1 MGGYQFGD
9 ISKSIGKK
17 ITSAINDK
25 TGNDTY
31 EFGDLT
37 KWLDQ
42 RAKQKAASI
51 TGKDDGEYEFG
62 DLTRWVD
69 TKVKE
74 KVSNMSG
81 KSEYE
86 FGDLT
91 KEILKRI
98 WSGEI
103 DLKDVIT
110 LCKILLD
117 FGAGLSPV
125 AGFFPVKILIEL
137 LNYSILQDV
146 GGKVIGSLAQEL
158 DKRVKSA
165 MTGDANYEL
174 GDITK
179 KEVLKYVGKDEYAF
193 GDITKTIL
201 ANVEQDGSLPKGGS
215 DAPKTFLSSALSSPS
230 SPTITSTSSLSTLS
244 PELLKELENW
254 DKALDLP
261 SSIEDLNK
269 RAKN

>member
-1 MGGYQFGD
+1 MGYQFGD
-9 ISKSIGKK
+9 ISKSIGNK
-17 ITSAINDK
+17 ISSAINEK
-25 TGNDTY
+25 TGKDTY
-31 EFGDLT
+31 QFGDLT

-42 RAKQKAASI
+42 QAKQKAASLA
-51 TGKDDGEYEFG
+51 GKGEGEEYEFG
-62 DLTRWVD
+62 DLSRWVD
-69 TKVKE
+69 SKVKE
-74 KVSNMSG
+74 KVNDMSG

-103 DLKDVIT
+103 DIKDVIT

-117 FGAGLSPV
+117 FGAGLTPV

-146 GGKVIGSLAQEL
+146 GGRVVGALAQEL
-158 DKRVKSA
+158 DRRVKSA
-165 MTGDANYEL
+165 ITGDSEYQL

-179 KEVLKYVGKDEYAF
+179 KEILKYVNKDEYAF

-201 ANVEQDGSLPKGGS
+201 ANVNEDGSLPKSGP
-215 DAPKTFLSSALSSPS
+215 DAPKTILSSVLSSS
-230 SPTITSTSSLSTLS
+230 TSASPNSSLSTLS
-244 PELLKELENW
+244 PELLKELEGW

-269 RAKN
+269 LAKN